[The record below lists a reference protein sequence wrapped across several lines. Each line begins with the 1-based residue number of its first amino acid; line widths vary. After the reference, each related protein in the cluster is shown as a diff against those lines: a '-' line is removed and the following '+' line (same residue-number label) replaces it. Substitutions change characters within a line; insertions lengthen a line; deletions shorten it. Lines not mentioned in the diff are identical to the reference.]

1 MFEFGKISIT
11 KLITVHPKLR
21 EVCNLAIIISNQD
34 FSIIEG
40 YRSVE
45 RQQILYKQ
53 GRTEPGKIV
62 TKIDGIKKKSKHNYI
77 PSLAVDVAPYVDGQ
91 IVWDLKYYP
100 SIIEAFKTA
109 SKELGIKISCGADWT
124 GDFVDAPHIE
134 LVV

>member
-109 SKELGIKISCGADWT
+109 
-124 GDFVDAPHIE
+124 
-134 LVV
+134 